1 MLVHLKTAFRQAGK
15 MPQGI
20 LPKLEANVL
29 VLGAEKVGKSA
40 LTVRFLTRRFIGEY
54 GNIESIYNH
63 NMKVAGQRAS
73 FSIWDSACP
82 QVDNL
87 QSCLN
92 EKQLHWADGFL
103 IVYSICDRASFA
115 FARHQL
121 HWLRRCSKRRN
132 GRRRAPIVLV
142 GNKRDLQHQRAV
154 SSEEGRLL
162 ALSTNSGFF
171 EISTAETYHGSLVVF
186 NELLNLVQDSKSLT
200 KKTVGIREIVRSVS
214 AIFGRRRAD

>member
-15 MPQGI
+15 MSQGI

-63 NMKVAGQRAS
+63 HMKVAGQRAS

-82 QVDNL
+82 QVASL

-92 EKQLHWADGFL
+92 EKQLHWADGFI

-121 HWLRRCSKRRN
+121 HWLRRSKRRN
-132 GRRRAPIVLV
+132 GTRRAPIVLV

-186 NELLNLVQDSKSLT
+186 NELLNLVQDSKRFT

-214 AIFGRRRAD
+214 AIFERRRAD